1 VDKKDANI
9 QAQFHYNGKTQLIQ
23 ENAMTK
29 QYILI
34 KAFVLMAGWGAV
46 GFSQSDTTVLNQT
59 EFRFPETHP
68 GEVFLVKKVILSPK
82 GSLPKSA
89 AVEAS
94 PSPSASLEKTSAPL
108 ANRDLRGRF
117 TQGGEYQK
125 RMEQIRRKHGLPTLS
140 ASVQEAGRPFK
151 VPKNFRMPEGSR
163 MAVTSNSPRIRSGQD
178 LVALER
184 AEREAVRRKYGALS
198 PEFSRQVD
206 AMKEGE
212 EVEVS
217 IELAIEHPGY
227 INGMK
232 ATEQEMKANAQAWAR
247 AKPRVRGEDLVRQ
260 HGLRRLRPEQS
271 INGRVLNVKAS
282 REQIRSLAHVPGVV
296 SVGRTVKP
304 GVATWSVP
312 GNPWDLKDLLNS
324 AYNPAGSMEFSG
336 YMNVATLE
344 VGLRPEFFDSL
355 PMGLRP
361 ISKRLH
367 NFVGWPAGSAP
378 HSEATYLLLAQG
390 TPDSDHHHLAP
401 NDTGGWYW
409 QAADSI
415 INYEMTSIST
425 SIIYP
430 WRTPLVEDS
439 RFVDN
444 FAFVYPYPVFSFAAG
459 NDGHD
464 SVPYSLTYN
473 SLIVGNVQHQN
484 LSHYSVDF
492 QGWDTIL
499 GIVTVPNSQ
508 SKNPAPRYGS
518 TRDWEMPSLIAP
530 GHTPHPGNG
539 MCDPY
544 LRIAGGY
551 LNIYYCP
558 GGGTSLSSPVTAAL
572 ASNVRSARGTGYN
585 MPNKPVEVRAMLLLT
600 AENVDSGYWNP
611 ASQDSRDGAGTVSGS
626 NAVQFAKNAQ
636 TTGIYPDWSS
646 VEEGISSDYF
656 DSAYFD
662 QGGSIERYYKYQ
674 VPQTIPSGKHL
685 RAVLTWTSSPS
696 LSTAENEISDLG
708 LYVNNDNGWIGS
720 DTWESNVEIVDVDNA
735 DLTPG
740 QEYYIW
746 VHPGTY
752 RKSNGGPDQF
762 YYTVAW
768 TWVKDHAD

>member
-1 VDKKDANI
+1 
-9 QAQFHYNGKTQLIQ
+9 
-23 ENAMTK
+23 MTK

-94 PSPSASLEKTSAPL
+94 PSPSVSPEKTSAPL

-217 IELAIEHPGY
+217 IELAIESPGY
-227 INGMK
+227 LNGMK
-232 ATEQEMKANAQAWAR
+232 ATPEGMKANARAWTS
-247 AKPRVRGEDLVRQ
+247 AKTRVNGESLLRQ
-260 HGLRRLRPEQS
+260 HGLRRTGPEKAET
-271 INGRVLNVKAS
+271 GRVMHVKAT
-282 REQIRSLAHVPGVV
+282 RGQIRSLAHAAGVV
-296 SVGRTVKP
+296 SVSRRIPSKT
-304 GVATWSVP
+304 ASIP
-312 GNPWDLKDLLNS
+312 GNPPVLEDLLAS
-324 AYNPAGSMEFSG
+324 AYNPAGDMAFYTG
-336 YMNVATLE
+336 MNAATLE
-344 VGLRPEFFDSL
+344 RGLRPAFVDSL
-355 PMGLRP
+355 PVGLKP
-361 ISKRLH
+361 ISYRLE
-367 NFVGWPAGSAP
+367 NFVGWDPAEAA
-378 HSEATYLLLAQG
+378 HSEATYLVMARG
-390 TPDSDHHHLAP
+390 APGSDHHHLSPYAS
-401 NDTGGWYW
+401 GGYFSDVD
-409 QAADSI
+409 DSI
-415 INYEMTSIST
+415 TNYEMTSIST
-425 SIIYP
+425 SYVGTWNSTIYP
-430 WRTPLVEDS
+430 DS

-444 FAFVYPYPVFSFAAG
+444 FAYVYPYPVFSFAAG
-459 NDGHD
+459 NDGHEH
-464 SVPYSLTYN
+464 VPLAQTYN
-473 SLIVGNVQHQN
+473 ALIVGNVQHYEN
-484 LSHYSVDF
+484 SHYIVDYLYD
-492 QGWDTIL
+492 G
-499 GIVTVPNSQ
+499 GAGPVVVPNSR
-508 SKNPAPRYGS
+508 SKNPAARYGS
-518 TRDWEMPSLIAP
+518 SADREMPSLIAP
-530 GHTPHPGNG
+530 GHTPFPGWG
-539 MCDPY
+539 ICDEY
-544 LRIAGGY
+544 ILVTGGY
-551 LNIYYCP
+551 LGKYWCP
-558 GGGTSLSSPVTAAL
+558 GGGTSFSAPVTAAL
-572 ASNVRSARGTGYN
+572 AANVRSARGGYN
-585 MPNKPVEVRAMLLLT
+585 IPVKAVETRAALLVT

-611 ASQDSRDGAGTVSGS
+611 SVQDSRDGAGTVSGAR
-626 NAVQFAKNAQ
+626 AVEFAANAQ
-636 TTGIYPDWSS
+636 YTELFPYGDPVQTGL
-646 VEEGISSDYF
+646 VSDYL

-662 QGGSIERYYKYQ
+662 QGGFIERYYKYQ

-685 RAVLTWTSSPS
+685 RVVLTWTSSPS

-708 LYVNNDNGWIGS
+708 LYVNDDNGWVGS
-720 DTWESNVEIVDVDNA
+720 DTWESNVEIVDIDNGA
-735 DLTPG
+735 LTPG
-740 QEYYIW
+740 QDYYIW

-752 RKSNGGPDQF
+752 RKSDGGPDLF